1 MKLACDV
8 MLGKLAKYLR
18 ALGFD
23 TAYLRS
29 PAAIDTLA
37 GEDPQRIL
45 LTRRHGC
52 TGYPHSVI
60 VHSEDVRQQLQE
72 LKGLIG
78 PHIDTGQMLTRCL
91 ECNSQ
96 LMDAER
102 KDIEHLVPE
111 FVYHQYARFKRC
123 PSCGKVYWAGS
134 HTEHMAQVLKEVLG

>member
-23 TAYLRS
+23 TTYLKS
-29 PAAIDTLA
+29 PAAIVTLA
-37 GEDPQRIL
+37 GEEPPRIL
-45 LTRRHGC
+45 LTRRHGS
-52 TGYPHSVI
+52 TAYAHTVI
-60 VHSEDVRQQLQE
+60 VRSENILEQLRE
-72 LKGLIG
+72 LKTLIG
-78 PHIDTGQMLTRCL
+78 PHLDTGQTLTRCL
-91 ECNSQ
+91 ECNSE
-96 LMDAER
+96 LLAAER

-134 HTEHMAQVLKEVLG
+134 HTENMVQVLKEVLG